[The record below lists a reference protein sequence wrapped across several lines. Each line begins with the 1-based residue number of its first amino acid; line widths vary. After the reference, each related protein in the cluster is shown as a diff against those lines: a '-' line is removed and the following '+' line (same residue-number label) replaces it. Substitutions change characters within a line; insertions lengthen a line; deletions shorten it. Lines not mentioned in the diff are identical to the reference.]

1 MSTSYPNTNLYID
14 GRWQPAASGD
24 TIDVINPANEEVIG
38 TVARAGTS
46 DLDEALSAA
55 DKAFKIWKNTS
66 AFDRYKILRKAADL
80 LRKRADIIAQ
90 IMTIEQGKPLAESKG
105 ETLVGADRI
114 DWMAEEGRRTY
125 GRVIPARADGIYQ
138 FTVKEP
144 VGPVAA
150 FTPWNFPLNQ
160 ILQKVP
166 AAIAAGC
173 SIIVKGPEEAPACCA
188 ELAKVFEEAGLPAGV
203 FNLVYGVPSEISDY
217 LIPHPI
223 IKKVTFT
230 GSTAVGKLLAAKAG
244 EHMKLVTMEL
254 GGHSPAIVCEDADVD
269 VAVKILSANKFR
281 NAGQVCISP
290 ARFYIHE
297 KKKDEFAKTLVE
309 KVSKLKIGNG
319 MDDDTILGPLT
330 TEKRLNEIEAL
341 VEKTK
346 KEGATVLCGGKRP
359 SGFNKGYFY
368 EPTVFDNVQDN
379 FTIAKEEPFGPLVPL
394 LTFKDTDEVVERA
407 NDNDLGLASYIY
419 TNSLEKAHKVSEKM
433 ETGTCAVNHPT
444 IAFAEVPFGGIKQTG
459 YGREGGSMAIKDYLN
474 IKYTHFGLNY

>member
-114 DWMAEEGRRTY
+114 AWMAEEGRRTY

-254 GGHSPAIVCEDADVD
+254 GGHSPAIVFEDADLD
-269 VAVKILSANKFR
+269 VALNVLSSNKYR

-290 ARFYIHE
+290 TRFLVHE
-297 KKKDEFAKTLVE
+297 SVYDKFVDGFKEASENLIVGDGLLPETKMGPLAHDRRLEAIDEFVKDAV
-309 KVSKLKIGNG
+309 
-319 MDDDTILGPLT
+319 
-330 TEKRLNEIEAL
+330 KR
-341 VEKTK
+341 
-346 KEGATVLCGGKRP
+346 GGK
-359 SGFNKGYFY
+359 
-368 EPTVFDNVQDN
+368 
-379 FTIAKEEPFGPLVPL
+379 I
-394 LTFKDTDEVVERA
+394 
-407 NDNDLGLASYIY
+407 
-419 TNSLEKAHKVSEKM
+419 
-433 ETGTCAVNHPT
+433 
-444 IAFAEVPFGGIKQTG
+444 
-459 YGREGGSMAIKDYLN
+459 
-474 IKYTHFGLNY
+474 

>member
-1 MSTSYPNTNLYID
+1 MSTSYSNTNLYID

-80 LRKRADIIAQ
+80 LRKRADVIAQ

-254 GGHSPAIVCEDADVD
+254 GGHSPAIVFEDADLD
-269 VAVKILSANKFR
+269 VALNVLSSNKYR

-290 ARFYIHE
+290 TRFLVHE
-297 KKKDEFAKTLVE
+297 SVYDKFVDGFKEASESLIVGDGLLPETK
-309 KVSKLKIGNG
+309 
-319 MDDDTILGPLT
+319 MGPLAHDRRL
-330 TEKRLNEIEAL
+330 EAIDDFVKDAVKR
-341 VEKTK
+341 
-346 KEGATVLCGGKRP
+346 GGKIETGGERK
-359 SGFNKGYFY
+359 GNKGYFY
-368 EPTVFDNVQDN
+368 EPTVLTNVPLD
-379 FTIAKEEPFGPLVPL
+379 AKIMNEEPFGPVAPI
-394 LTFKDTDEVVERA
+394 TRFKSFDDVLEEA
-407 NDNDLGLASYIY
+407 NRLPYGLAAYAY
-419 TNSLEKAHKVSEKM
+419 TNSNKTAEAIGSALSSGMVSINHHGLAM
-433 ETGTCAVNHPT
+433 PET
-444 IAFAEVPFGGIKQTG
+444 PFGGIGESG
-459 YGREGGSMAIKDYLN
+459 YGKEGGVEGIEAYLQTKF
-474 IKYTHFGLNY
+474 ITQASL

>member
-90 IMTIEQGKPLAESKG
+90 IMTREQGKPLAESKG

-203 FNLVYGVPSEISDY
+203 FNLVYGV
-217 LIPHPI
+217 
-223 IKKVTFT
+223 
-230 GSTAVGKLLAAKAG
+230 A
-244 EHMKLVTMEL
+244 
-254 GGHSPAIVCEDADVD
+254 
-269 VAVKILSANKFR
+269 
-281 NAGQVCISP
+281 
-290 ARFYIHE
+290 
-297 KKKDEFAKTLVE
+297 
-309 KVSKLKIGNG
+309 
-319 MDDDTILGPLT
+319 
-330 TEKRLNEIEAL
+330 
-341 VEKTK
+341 
-346 KEGATVLCGGKRP
+346 
-359 SGFNKGYFY
+359 
-368 EPTVFDNVQDN
+368 
-379 FTIAKEEPFGPLVPL
+379 
-394 LTFKDTDEVVERA
+394 
-407 NDNDLGLASYIY
+407 
-419 TNSLEKAHKVSEKM
+419 
-433 ETGTCAVNHPT
+433 
-444 IAFAEVPFGGIKQTG
+444 
-459 YGREGGSMAIKDYLN
+459 
-474 IKYTHFGLNY
+474 

>member
-1 MSTSYPNTNLYID
+1 MSTSYSNTNLYID

-80 LRKRADIIAQ
+80 LRKRADVIAQ

-125 GRVIPARADGIYQ
+125 GRVIPARADGIFQ

-254 GGHSPAIVCEDADVD
+254 GGHSPAIVFEDADLD
-269 VAVKILSANKFR
+269 VALNVLSSNKYR

-290 ARFYIHE
+290 TRFLVHE
-297 KKKDEFAKTLVE
+297 SVYDKFVDGFKEASESLIVGDGLLPETK
-309 KVSKLKIGNG
+309 
-319 MDDDTILGPLT
+319 MGPLAHDRRL
-330 TEKRLNEIEAL
+330 EAIDDFVKDAVKR
-341 VEKTK
+341 
-346 KEGATVLCGGKRP
+346 GGKIETGGERK
-359 SGFNKGYFY
+359 GNKGYFY
-368 EPTVFDNVQDN
+368 EPTVLTNVPLD
-379 FTIAKEEPFGPLVPL
+379 AKIMNEEPFGPVAPI
-394 LTFKDTDEVVERA
+394 TRFKSFDDVLEEA
-407 NDNDLGLASYIY
+407 NRLPYGLAAYAY
-419 TNSLEKAHKVSEKM
+419 TNSNKTAEAIGSALSSGMVSINHHGLAM
-433 ETGTCAVNHPT
+433 PET
-444 IAFAEVPFGGIKQTG
+444 PFGGIGESG
-459 YGREGGSMAIKDYLN
+459 YGKEGGVEGIEAYLQTKF
-474 IKYTHFGLNY
+474 ITQASL

>member
-24 TIDVINPANEEVIG
+24 TIDVINPSNEEVIG

-80 LRKRADIIAQ
+80 LRQRADVIAQ

-188 ELAKVFEEAGLPAGV
+188 ELAKVLEEAGLPAGV

-254 GGHSPAIVCEDADVD
+254 GGHSPAIVFEDADLD
-269 VAVKILSANKFR
+269 VALNVLSSNKYR

-290 ARFYIHE
+290 TRFLVHE
-297 KKKDEFAKTLVE
+297 SVYDKFVDGFKEASENLIVGDGLLPETK
-309 KVSKLKIGNG
+309 
-319 MDDDTILGPLT
+319 MGPLAHDRRL
-330 TEKRLNEIEAL
+330 EAIEDFVKDAVKR
-341 VEKTK
+341 
-346 KEGATVLCGGKRP
+346 GGKHETGGERK
-359 SGFNKGYFY
+359 GNKGYFY
-368 EPTVFDNVQDN
+368 EPTVLTDVPLD
-379 FTIAKEEPFGPLVPL
+379 AKIMNEEPFGPVAPI
-394 LTFKDTDEVVERA
+394 TRFKSFDDVVEEA
-407 NDNDLGLASYIY
+407 NRLPYGLAAYAY
-419 TNSLEKAHKVSEKM
+419 TNSNKTAEAIGSALSSGMVSINHHGLAM
-433 ETGTCAVNHPT
+433 PET
-444 IAFAEVPFGGIKQTG
+444 PFGGIGESG
-459 YGREGGSMAIKDYLN
+459 YGKEGGVEGIEAYLQTKF
-474 IKYTHFGLNY
+474 ITQASL